1 MLIFPLFTAADVHGK
16 TLFRTVKVQLHLDA
30 GNGRIH
36 LARGHG
42 HTFAPE
48 WEETL
53 LVLQRLLYT
62 LPGQRSSARDLNA
75 AVHFDLHIQP
85 LGPATRLGGRSAALP
100 LWLGWL
106 SLLTGRALPQP
117 FLATGVIFDDAQ
129 LQPAPRAFI
138 QGKLQ
143 VAEALARAHLRTHEP
158 PVHFY
163 YPAGSALPPVHSELL
178 ILKPLNTL
186 FEAAEQ
192 FLGVDTTP
200 ALTDGL
206 ASSAAVHSI
215 LQPGS
220 IFHDLSRG

>member
-1 MLIFPLFTAADVHGK
+1 MLIFPLFTAADVQGK
-16 TLFRTVKVQLHLDA
+16 TLFRTVKVQLHLTP

-36 LARGHG
+36 LASGYG

-53 LVLQRLLYT
+53 HVLQRLLHT
-62 LPGQRSSARDLNA
+62 LPGLSPTERALNS
-75 AVHFDLHIQP
+75 DLHIQP
-85 LGPATRLGGRSAALP
+85 LGPATHLGGRSAALP

-106 SLLTGRALPQP
+106 SLLTRRELPQP
-117 FLATGVIFDDAQ
+117 FLATGVIFEDAQ

-143 VAEALARAHLRTHEP
+143 VAEALARAHLRTHER
-158 PVHFY
+158 PVYFHF
-163 YPAGSALPPVHSELL
+163 PAGSELPSLHADLL
-178 ILKPLNTL
+178 VLKPLKTL
-186 FEAAEQ
+186 VEAAEQ
-192 FLGVDTTP
+192 VLGIGAPPVLSQTQPSP
-200 ALTDGL
+200 A
-206 ASSAAVHSI
+206 SVHPI